1 MRLRAERQLIV
12 PMVSVLGLAPLF
24 ALRLHQLQPG
34 LLYPDGYQYLLM
46 AKGIAAHGRP
56 LLTLGAG
63 GDTLL
68 PNVDAAAKPL
78 FPALVTLL
86 HSLGFGWLAAART
99 ITALAGAGVV
109 VLAGHV
115 ARRLTGSWAAAAVAA
130 TGCIVSRDLAFW
142 GGFPGPDALGQALG
156 LASALAFL
164 ARRPRLGGILAA
176 LAVLTRPELLLVLL
190 AGATVGAVR
199 VHLRQAT
206 FRALVSFTA
215 TLTLVLASLRPP
227 LGHVPVGAVVLAVV
241 VALLAGTVFLIATHH
256 DGAVG
261 VPLVTGVVVSAT
273 LLLAL
278 TGLAPGLRGLAVTDW
293 PLLVAGL
300 GGCLFAVT
308 TPRLRTAACAMLL
321 ATSVLALVYLLKN
334 PAADRYFSLLLP
346 LVAVLA
352 SLPAAAATRAQRP
365 MSVLA
370 AGSLAGA
377 TLALGG
383 LPARAPDGFPAIARQ
398 LQALNEPRLPIV
410 TAAPDAYGVL
420 LPERSVR
427 VARPGLKGLIIVDG
441 AMRAYEP
448 DLRLSA
454 RTLAMLDPGPGF
466 AGVRGGI
473 DRRPVRVEVGTVVGR
488 RDSYRQGQSFRRSSS
503 YTAYVGESWMSLPTR
518 LFR

>member
-142 GGFPGPDALGQALG
+142 GGFPGPEALGH
-156 LASALAFL
+156 ASALAFL

-278 TGLAPGLRGLAVTDW
+278 TGLAPGLRG
-293 PLLVAGL
+293 
-300 GGCLFAVT
+300 
-308 TPRLRTAACAMLL
+308 
-321 ATSVLALVYLLKN
+321 
-334 PAADRYFSLLLP
+334 
-346 LVAVLA
+346 
-352 SLPAAAATRAQRP
+352 
-365 MSVLA
+365 
-370 AGSLAGA
+370 
-377 TLALGG
+377 
-383 LPARAPDGFPAIARQ
+383 
-398 LQALNEPRLPIV
+398 
-410 TAAPDAYGVL
+410 
-420 LPERSVR
+420 
-427 VARPGLKGLIIVDG
+427 
-441 AMRAYEP
+441 
-448 DLRLSA
+448 
-454 RTLAMLDPGPGF
+454 
-466 AGVRGGI
+466 
-473 DRRPVRVEVGTVVGR
+473 
-488 RDSYRQGQSFRRSSS
+488 
-503 YTAYVGESWMSLPTR
+503 
-518 LFR
+518 

>member
-1 MRLRAERQLIV
+1 MRLHGERRLIV
-12 PMVSVLGLAPLF
+12 PVVSILGLAPLF

-78 FPALVTLL
+78 FPALVALL
-86 HSLGFGWLAAART
+86 HWLGFGWLAAART

-109 VLAGHV
+109 VLAGHL
-115 ARRLTGSWAAAAVAA
+115 ARRLTGSWTAAAVAA
-130 TGCIVSRDLAFW
+130 AGCIVSRDLAFW
-142 GGFPGPDALGQALG
+142 SGFPGPDALGQALG
-156 LASALAFL
+156 LAAALAFL

-176 LAVLTRPELLLVLL
+176 LAVLARPELLLVVL
-190 AGATVGAVR
+190 AGATVGAAR

-206 FRALVSFTA
+206 CRALVSFTA
-215 TLTLVLASLRPP
+215 TLAVVLASLRPP

-241 VALLAGTVFLIATHH
+241 AAVLVGAVFLVATRC

-261 VPLVTGVVVSAT
+261 VSVVTGVVVGAT

-278 TGLAPGLRGLAVTDW
+278 TGVAPGLQDLAATDW
-293 PLLVAGL
+293 PLLAAGL
-300 GGCLFAVT
+300 GGCALAAT
-308 TPRLRTAACAMLL
+308 MPRLRTAACATLL
-321 ATSVLALVYLLKN
+321 ATSMLAFVYFLKN
-334 PAADRYFSLLLP
+334 PAADRYFTLVLP

-352 SLPAAAATRAQRP
+352 SLPAAAALQAQRR
-365 MSVLA
+365 VFLLA

-398 LQALNEPRLPIV
+398 LQALDEPRLPIV

-448 DLRLSA
+448 DLRVSA
-454 RTLAMLDPGPGF
+454 RTLATLDPGPGF
-466 AGVRGGI
+466 SSARGVI

-488 RDSYRQGQSFRRSSS
+488 RDS
-503 YTAYVGESWMSLPTR
+503 
-518 LFR
+518 

>member
-1 MRLRAERQLIV
+1 MRLRGERHLIV
-12 PMVSVLGLAPLF
+12 PVVSILGLAPLF

-56 LLTLGAG
+56 LLSLGTG

-78 FPALVTLL
+78 FPALVALL
-86 HSLGFGWLAAART
+86 HWLGFGWLAAART
-99 ITALAGAGVV
+99 VTAIAGAGVV
-109 VLAGHV
+109 VLAGHL

-130 TGCIVSRDLAFW
+130 TGCIVSRDLTFW
-142 GGFPGPDALGQALG
+142 GGFTGPDALGQALG
-156 LASALAFL
+156 LAAALALL

-176 LAVLTRPELLLVLL
+176 LAVLARPELLLVVL
-190 AGATVGAVR
+190 AGAAVGVAR

-215 TLTLVLASLRPP
+215 TLAVVLASLRPP
-227 LGHVPVGAVVLAVV
+227 LGHVPVGAVALAVAAAVLA
-241 VALLAGTVFLIATHH
+241 ATVLVIATRH

-261 VPLVTGVVVSAT
+261 VPLVTGGVVGAT

-278 TGLAPGLRGLAVTDW
+278 TGLAPGMQHLAATDW

-300 GGCLFAVT
+300 GGCVFAAT
-308 TPRLRTAACAMLL
+308 TARLRTAACGTLL
-321 ATSVLALVYLLKN
+321 ATSALALVYLIKN

-352 SLPAAAATRAQRP
+352 SLPAAATTRAQRRV
-365 MSVLA
+365 SLLA
-370 AGSLAGA
+370 VGGLAGA

-398 LQALNEPRLPIV
+398 LQALKEPRLPIV
-410 TAAPDAYGVL
+410 TAAPDADGVL
-420 LPERSVR
+420 LPERNIR
-427 VARPGLKGLIIVDG
+427 VARPGMKGLIIVDG

-448 DLRLSA
+448 NLRVSA
-454 RTLAMLDPGPGF
+454 RTLATLDPGPGF
-466 AGVRGGI
+466 TGVRGVI
-473 DRRPVRVEVGTVVGR
+473 DRRPVRVKVGTVVSR
-488 RDSYRQGQSFRRSSS
+488 RDS
-503 YTAYVGESWMSLPTR
+503 
-518 LFR
+518 

>member
-1 MRLRAERQLIV
+1 MRLCAERRLIV
-12 PMVSVLGLAPLF
+12 PVVSILGLAPLF

-78 FPALVTLL
+78 FPALVALL
-86 HSLGFGWLAAART
+86 HWLGFGWLAAART
-99 ITALAGAGVV
+99 VTALAGAGVV
-109 VLAGHV
+109 VLAGHL

-130 TGCIVSRDLAFW
+130 TGCIVSRDLVFW

-156 LASALAFL
+156 LASALALL
-164 ARRPRLGGILAA
+164 ARRPRLGGVLAA
-176 LAVLTRPELLLVLL
+176 LAVLARPELLLLVL
-190 AGATVGAVR
+190 AGATVGLAR
-199 VHLRQAT
+199 VQLRQPT
-206 FRALVSFTA
+206 FRALASFTA
-215 TLTLVLASLRPP
+215 ALAVVLASVRPP

-241 VALLAGTVFLIATHH
+241 AAVAAGTVFLIATRH
-256 DGAVG
+256 DGGVG
-261 VPLVTGVVVSAT
+261 VPLVTGVVVGAT

-278 TGLAPGLRGLAVTDW
+278 TGLAPGMRQLAANDW
-293 PLLVAGL
+293 PLLLAGV
-300 GGCLFAVT
+300 GGCVFAAT
-308 TPRLRTAACAMLL
+308 TKRLRTAGCAMLL
-321 ATSVLALVYLLKN
+321 AAALLALAYVLKN
-334 PAADRYFSLLLP
+334 PAAERYLSLLLP
-346 LVAVLA
+346 LVAVAA
-352 SLPAAAATRAQRP
+352 SFPAAAAQRAQRRFTL
-365 MSVLA
+365 VAVGGLT
-370 AGSLAGA
+370 GA

-383 LPARAPDGFPAIARQ
+383 LPARAPDGFPTIARQ
-398 LQALNEPRLPIV
+398 LQAFSGKQLPIV

-420 LPERSVR
+420 LHERSVR

-454 RTLAMLDPGPGF
+454 RPVTTLDPGPGF
-466 AGVRGGI
+466 LGIDGVL

-488 RDSYRQGQSFRRSSS
+488 RDS
-503 YTAYVGESWMSLPTR
+503 
-518 LFR
+518 